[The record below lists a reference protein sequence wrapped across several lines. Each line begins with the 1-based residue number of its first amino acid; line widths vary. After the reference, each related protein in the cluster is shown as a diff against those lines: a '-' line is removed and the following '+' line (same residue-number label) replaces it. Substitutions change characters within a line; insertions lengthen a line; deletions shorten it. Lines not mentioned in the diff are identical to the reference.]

1 MEKKWKPLYLS
12 GIYHE
17 YMLKKRQENRDCEMG
32 KNISMG
38 MIYHK
43 ETQVI
48 PEWGEKEGIN
58 MQFSFLV
65 Y

>member
-1 MEKKWKPLYLS
+1 
-12 GIYHE
+12 
-17 YMLKKRQENRDCEMG
+17 MG

>member
-1 MEKKWKPLYLS
+1 
-12 GIYHE
+12 
-17 YMLKKRQENRDCEMG
+17 
-32 KNISMG
+32 MG
-38 MIYHK
+38 MTYHK

-48 PEWGEKEGIN
+48 PEWGGKEGIN